1 MSSKQIY
8 EVDED
13 ALRDAMMD
21 VPAMR
26 NRRPVG
32 AVALLGEDT
41 TEGKSTASVPAPM
54 PSLPT
59 TKEPPTAP
67 ILSSEQTSPPKSPE
81 PEPTKRGP
89 YRKKRQEEGRQTYRE
104 LFLVN
109 DGECSRVSTY
119 VNRDIHEKIKRLL
132 SNAAPGVSIVSYLN
146 NILAHHLEEHQDEIE
161 QLYRTGIEKPLL
173 S

>member
-1 MSSKQIY
+1 MSNKPII

-26 NRRPVG
+26 NRRPAG
-32 AVALLGEDT
+32 AVTLLGEADKVGAT
-41 TEGKSTASVPAPM
+41 TASVPTVTSTEI
-54 PSLPT
+54 PSIPT
-59 TKEPPTAP
+59 
-67 ILSSEQTSPPKSPE
+67 LSSEQASPPKSPE

-89 YRKKRQEEGRQTYRE
+89 YRKKRQEEGQQTYRE

-173 S
+173 